1 MPGAGNK
8 GGGMGS
14 NHLMGA
20 RFPFEMMKIVL
31 YLDFGAG
38 YMAFYI
44 CPNLS
49 NCTLKGWLL
58 LDTYYTSVYRQIQ
71 KESKNAFKRIQ
82 EWAAEILDL
91 GKVQ

>member
-1 MPGAGNK
+1 MK
-8 GGGMGS
+8 K
-14 NHLMGA
+14 L
-20 RFPFEMMKIVL
+20 FEMMKIVL

-38 YMAFYI
+38 HMAFYI

-58 LDTYYTSVYRQIQ
+58 LDTYYTSVYRQRQ